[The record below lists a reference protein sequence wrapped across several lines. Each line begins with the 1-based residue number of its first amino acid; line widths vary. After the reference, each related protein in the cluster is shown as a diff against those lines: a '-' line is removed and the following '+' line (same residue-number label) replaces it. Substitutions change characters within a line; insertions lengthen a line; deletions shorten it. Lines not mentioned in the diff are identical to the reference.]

1 MDTGKK
7 PEAEASSPMEQF
19 STFVR
24 SLKLPEVDVNEI
36 MASQKKN
43 IEALSKSVQTATDGA
58 AAVARRQ
65 AEILGAALEQAK
77 TMLRELTVPGS
88 PTDTVAKQAE
98 FAKKAFETAV
108 ANARELAEMIEA
120 SNREAFE
127 IIRRRTSE
135 TLDEIRKSVLKK

>member
-7 PEAEASSPMEQF
+7 PETETISPMEQF
-19 STFVR
+19 STFIR
-24 SLKLPEVDVNEI
+24 GLKLPEVDVNEI

-43 IEALSKSVQTATDGA
+43 VEAFTKSVQTATEGA

-65 AEILGAALEQAK
+65 TEILGTALDQAK
-77 TMLRELTVPGS
+77 TMIREMTVPGS
-88 PTDTVAKQAE
+88 PRETVAKQAE
-98 FAKKAFETAV
+98 FVKKAFETAV
-108 ANARELAEMIEA
+108 ANARELATMVEA

>member
-7 PEAEASSPMEQF
+7 PETTSPMEQF

-24 SLKLPEVDVNEI
+24 GLKLPEVDINEI
-36 MASQKKN
+36 MASQRKN
-43 IEALSKSVQTATDGA
+43 IEAFTKSVQTATEGA

-77 TMLRELTVPGS
+77 TMMREMTVPGS
-88 PTDTVAKQAE
+88 PTETVAKQTE
-98 FAKKAFETAV
+98 FAKKAFETAM
-108 ANARELAEMIEA
+108 ANARELAEMVETA
-120 SNREAFE
+120 NREAFE
-127 IIRRRTSE
+127 IIRKRTSE